1 MAYPV
6 IDKNSKSEDW
16 RGVLAERGL
25 PSLEMPWSWCPG
37 SYTHEG
43 GADGS
48 CPYCKQSVGITWRGK
63 GELYAHLNMPIGA
76 GVYLFDVGRT
86 DRAPDAGRCFKFG
99 CSTKVVRRLTDHFSD
114 SKHERC
120 VVLHCLPCPPGW
132 QICMTIECLLS
143 ELLKRKGA
151 AGSGKPSGQT
161 FEYFK
166 WNEDLISSVR
176 RFLIPDLVTDIMKT
190 FEHYS
195 RIGNSKEG

>member
-86 DRAPDAGRCFKFG
+86 DRAPSAGRCFKIG
-99 CSTKVVRRLTDHFSD
+99 CAQDVFKRLTEHFLD
-114 SKHERC
+114 SRNERC
-120 VVLHCLPCPPGW
+120 VVLHCLPCPPGHR
-132 QICMTIECLLS
+132 ICNVIECLLS
-143 ELLKRKGA
+143 EHLSRKGVA
-151 AGSGKPSGQT
+151 PSASASGRT
-161 FEYFK
+161 WEYYQ
-166 WNEDLISSVR
+166 WNDDLISSVR

-190 FEHYS
+190 FEHYA
-195 RIGNSKEG
+195 RIGN